1 MGPLLVTPTLNVQT
15 DGFAEANNGWGGK
28 FNEPL
33 RDSRLFFE
41 QSNEEGLNA
50 SLNLGRYG
58 IIVGRT
64 SAIFSM
70 TGGGL
75 DAGATN
81 ADDLH
86 PWDYA
91 LESGYLEWA
100 SGPLFPELGYDVVT
114 ISGGPQNFIIA
125 DGFLFARGATNGGT
139 RGASWLNPRTAFK
152 QTGIVSLQLRDVL
165 LQGFYLEP
173 NYNPATHTKL
183 GGVNIE
189 TPAGEYAT
197 IGFTYCNIFDS
208 DVQTEKGLNV
218 FYGRWAATP
227 LPALPDFHLVSALA
241 AESNGGL
248 VSGATGWYVSPSYEF
263 SQYRW
268 EPKLSYR
275 YASFSGG
282 GSNGDRNFDPLFFG
296 SIDWGT
302 WYQGEILGNW
312 VTNNSNLIT
321 HQVRLEF
328 SPTASTTVNLI
339 FYKFLLYSTAQ
350 NLVKKP
356 VMPVTSKNLA
366 DEIDLTV
373 EYAPTPWWV
382 IALTL
387 CASIP
392 DRAATQMTGG
402 TETWMQ
408 SMLTTSVTF

>member
-1 MGPLLVTPTLNVQT
+1 MPSARRPRCCLLRNERGVAIGFDSEQNGGEILFDANGVTIAVASEPIEAKIPMISGRLAAFLPESAGFGSRYVGPLLVTPTLNVQT

-41 QSNEEGLNA
+41 QSNEEGLNP

-58 IIVGRT
+58 IIVGRV

-100 SGPLFPELGYDVVT
+100 SGPLFPELGYDAVT
-114 ISGGPQNFIIA
+114 ISAGPQNFTIA

-139 RGASWLNPRTAFK
+139 RGATWLNPRTAFK
-152 QTGIVSLQLRDVL
+152 QTGIVSLQIRDVL
-165 LQGFYLEP
+165 LQGFYLEG
-173 NYNPATHTKL
+173 NDNPSTHTKL
-183 GGVNIE
+183 GGLNIE

-208 DVQTEKGLNV
+208 DVETEKGLNV
-218 FYGRWAATP
+218 FYWRGAATP
-227 LPALPDFHLVSALA
+227 IPALPDFHLLSAFA

-248 VSGATGWYVSPSYEF
+248 VSGAQGWYVSPYYEF

-268 EPKLSYR
+268 EPR
-275 YASFSGG
+275 YTIAMHHSA
-282 GSNGDRNFDPLFFG
+282 
-296 SIDWGT
+296 
-302 WYQGEILGNW
+302 
-312 VTNNSNLIT
+312 VA
-321 HQVRLEF
+321 V
-328 SPTASTTVNLI
+328 PTAITISILFSMEVQI
-339 FYKFLLYSTAQ
+339 GVRGIRVKYWAIGSPPTA
-350 NLVKKP
+350 
-356 VMPVTSKNLA
+356 
-366 DEIDLTV
+366 I
-373 EYAPTPWWV
+373 
-382 IALTL
+382 
-387 CASIP
+387 
-392 DRAATQMTGG
+392 
-402 TETWMQ
+402 
-408 SMLTTSVTF
+408 